1 MSEIKTPYIEKT
13 KNPETKTE
21 TGKLKAEI
29 ENKNKNKPHSIED
42 LKITE
47 KDKPLKDIINWFNM
61 YFESE
66 LKDLW
71 LNKNQKDN
79 IKLVLIS
86 EIMDK
91 LNWNKEIN
99 ISKSL
104 QKLIS
109 KIPDFLKAK
118 KSEENSESSK
128 IKKFLDWLWLS
139 NIKKSID
146 LKIAEIKKEKNKE
159 SFNKLDWSFK
169 KLWLKEKNFSDI
181 QEQLNQA
188 NKNSIKVSEALDTI
202 QDWAK
207 KLWIWNILKDIL
219 KYLSKSFPF
228 LAAIFGSFLDQSEN
242 WENSE
247 KTKKSNLHLVE
258 LLKNEEKSPLKKIE
272 KNWNF
277 KNKEKLNPEKL
288 KKFYKYLDSKWI
300 DYSKENFWEEFLSWK
315 SKDTKIIKLHNLFNS
330 TQDNKWT
337 QFKYI
342 WLEKFIETLN
352 NLPERENK
360 INNKKEK
367 EELEK
372 TNKKVNSEITKLKE
386 KINSTTNKVEKEKI
400 KKQIKIKESEK
411 KLSFEEYLKQWKIV
425 INWKLENISS
435 ENNKMIKIWNKN
447 YKIEINWTWF
457 WAIAWNLFE
466 WISMNNWNLT
476 IKANWKIVTYS
487 IEKAKPLIKELI
499 ANNWIN
505 NKKINWK
512 PATLS
517 ITQSS

>member
-1 MSEIKTPYIEKT
+1 MSEIKTPYIEER
-13 KNPETKTE
+13 KNPETKTK

-29 ENKNKNKPHSIED
+29 ENKNKPHSIED
-42 LKITE
+42 LKIPE
-47 KDKPLKDIINWFNM
+47 KNKALKDIVSWFNM

-71 LNKNQKDN
+71 LNKNQKEN
-79 IKLVLIS
+79 IKLVLLS

-118 KSEENSESSK
+118 KSEENSESYE
-128 IKKFLDWLWLS
+128 IKKLLDWLWLS
-139 NIKKSID
+139 NIKESID

-169 KLWLKEKNFSDI
+169 KLWLKEKNFGDI

-202 QDWAK
+202 QDWAE
-207 KLWIWNILKDIL
+207 KLWLWNIFKDIL
-219 KYLSKSFPF
+219 KYLSEIFPF

-242 WENSE
+242 WNNLE

-258 LLKNEEKSPLKKIE
+258 LLKNKEKSPLDKIE

-288 KKFYKYLDSKWI
+288 KDFYEYLDSKWI

-330 TQDNKWT
+330 TQDNKLKWT

-352 NLPERENK
+352 NLPEIESK

-367 EELEK
+367 EELK
-372 TNKKVNSEITKLKE
+372 KANKEIEEQIVKAKSEWKSESEIKKLE
-386 KINSTTNKVEKEKI
+386 A
-400 KKQIKIKESEK
+400 QK
-411 KLSFEEYLKQWKIV
+411 KLSFEEYLKQWKV
-425 INWKLENISS
+425 EINWKLENISI
-435 ENNKMIKIWNKN
+435 ENNKIIKIWEKK
-447 YKIEINWTWF
+447 YKIEINWIWY
-457 WAIAWNLFE
+457 IKKLINVFE
-466 WISMNNWNLT
+466 WISIKNWNLT
-476 IKANWKIVTYS
+476 IKANWETVVYP

-499 ANNWIN
+499 ANNCIK

-517 ITQSS
+517 INYYQE